1 MDSLNQHSADSS
13 RAVTE
18 TFDWDERESV
28 QRAVVHTIAAV
39 TNQDPTKMEPLSHF
53 IDPDSLD
60 TLFAP
65 ATSAPRTSGSI
76 EFQYQDCTVRVSA
89 EGTVTVTHHVE

>member
-1 MDSLNQHSADSS
+1 MCSINHSPADSS
-13 RAVTE
+13 ETITE

-28 QRAVVHTIAAV
+28 QTAVVHTIAAV
-39 TNQDPTKMEPLSHF
+39 TNQDPVEMEPLSHF

-60 TLFAP
+60 ALFAP
-65 ATSAPRTSGSI
+65 TRRSPRNSGSV

-89 EGTVTVTHHVE
+89 EGTVSVTYLGE